1 MKAIYNIWG
10 LLSMVA
16 TLMLTACSS
25 EDDTL
30 GMPEQSQNVKIIPYT
45 VTVNGDASTRAS
57 VDENMKT
64 LKFADGDKLYI
75 SGTNISGVMDLQT
88 GSGTASATFS
98 GSLTYTGEGS
108 PADDLSL
115 NATLVSA
122 QQTDGVEVTIAAN
135 KTVTVNYGTALCED
149 LNTAVEKYSC
159 LKGTSTYGSKS
170 FSLTQQTAFL
180 NFAMTLNDGTSNGA
194 SVTATVANVGGSDRT
209 GSITAITEDGKVKV
223 KFVAPVATQTL
234 TNAKVT
240 VGTYPTIYFALG
252 KALSAKVYNIVRTY
266 HNLRKSSASIPA
278 SEAWVIYQTNNESST
293 GNNITIGDGGVAILA
308 GVNIFRDY
316 TNIACSGNATIVI
329 ADGSTNSMIA
339 DDHACC
345 IAVGPAGKKLTIKGE
360 YEGTGII
367 TGGNNYEYY
376 PGIGAGENSS
386 CGDIEILSGN
396 ITIRGG
402 NYAAGIGTGSA
413 DTSPYSS
420 RESVCGNI
428 TISGGTVHATGGNY
442 GAGIGSGRS
451 YSPSSTITISGGNV
465 TAIGGSYAA
474 GIGGGAMFRG
484 DNSKGVGWGDIV
496 ITGGTVVAT
505 MGTGSAE
512 LSPYDIGAGG
522 IRFGATGGPGFST
535 CGTVTVGGSANVTAT
550 NNRVQDYPN
559 WPQLN

>member
-1 MKAIYNIWG
+1 
-10 LLSMVA
+10 MVA
-16 TLMLTACSS
+16 FLVMTACSS
-25 EDDTL
+25 DDSNI
-30 GMPEQSQNVKIIPYT
+30 EKAKSDQSVKIIPYM
-45 VTVNGDASTRAS
+45 VTVNGESSTRAT
-57 VDENMKT
+57 VDGD
-64 LKFADGDKLYI
+64 LKKLYFAAGDKLYI
-75 SGTNISGVMDLQT
+75 SGTNISGVMDIQT
-88 GSGTASATFS
+88 GAGTASATFS
-98 GSLTYTGEGS
+98 GSLTYTGGGT
-108 PADDLSL
+108 PASDFTL

-122 QQTDGVEVTIAAN
+122 QQSDGVEVTIAAN
-135 KTVTVNYGTALCED
+135 KTVTVNYGTALCADVNE
-149 LNTAVEKYSC
+149 AVQKYS
-159 LKGTSTYGSKS
+159 LLTGTSTYGSKS

-180 NFAMTLNDGTSNGA
+180 NFAITLNDGTSSGDN
-194 SVTATVANVGGSDRT
+194 VTVTVANVGGSDRT
-209 GSITAITEDGKVKV
+209 GSIAAITEEGKVKV

-266 HNLRKSSASIPA
+266 HNLRKTSASIPA
-278 SEAWVIYQTNNESST
+278 SETWVIYQANNTSRT

-428 TISGGTVHATGGNY
+428 TISGGTVHATGGQF

-451 YSPSSTITISGGNV
+451 YCPSSKITISGGNV
-465 TAIGGSYAA
+465 TAIGGPYAA
-474 GIGGGAMFRG
+474 GIGGGAMYRG
-484 DNSKGVGWGDIV
+484 DNSKGVGWGDIE

-505 MGTGSAE
+505 MGTGSAA

-522 IRFGATGGPGFST
+522 IQMNAGGGPGFSN
-535 CGTVTVGGSANVTAT
+535 CGTVTISGSANVTAT
-550 NNRVQDYPN
+550 NNRVKDYPS
-559 WPQLN
+559 WPN

>member
-1 MKAIYNIWG
+1 MKAIYKIWG

-194 SVTATVANVGGSDRT
+194 SVTAT
-209 GSITAITEDGKVKV
+209 
-223 KFVAPVATQTL
+223 L

-240 VGTYPTIYFALG
+240 VGTYPSIYFALG

-266 HNLRKSSASIPA
+266 HNLRKTSASIPA

-522 IRFGATGGPGFST
+522 IRSGATGGPGFST